1 MALENGGLDAQ
12 VEQRMDAYRSNPQQ
26 LQQRYGQN
34 KELLDLLALQK
45 LTSEKQAAARDMQ
58 MKMQQQPGT
67 IAQQREQEALELTK
81 QEMSGTLGELAG
93 RTKGTLDQK
102 QAMQQQNMQKM
113 AQGQPPVAQGGIGA
127 LMGGQQAR
135 PPMQGVPPQAQG
147 LANARM
153 QAPVQMAKGG
163 IVSFAGADGNNKVV
177 GPGTPFSRY
186 IAPIKE
192 KLYDPLFTK
201 KGQELQDLR
210 QRVSEKFGHYGGIG
224 KGLFTQQTPE
234 MQEYAS
240 KVLSNINLLSEE
252 ELLRLEQ
259 TEFDPVAVTA
269 ETVSALPALPTE
281 AKPKPKTVDP
291 LSVAAV
297 DDQIGLAD
305 PITYPSSYQDPQAIL
320 SGVSEVDTS
329 YTPKVAE
336 MPSTGGIDNA
346 EARVAAAA
354 KETANPALLKVDGP
368 LVPGLTAV
376 EAPYDDRGKA
386 ISDKLLGMYESDV
399 DSDPNSAAATAR
411 ADSDAHLRR
420 AENDADFR
428 RMSKEEKELQAR
440 LFSPAQLASEARIAT
455 FGGAARGRGG
465 MSAAYTDIMG
475 KQRTDL
481 TDALGRLRGIDET
494 RISTDLDT
502 AKTSSARGSE
512 AASRAE
518 SRRASGLAGL
528 GNELDRQQARA
539 LQKQELEAKKEV
551 AVYNHQSALVQKTYD
566 AAEASITRSFQS
578 AQQQVESEQTFFDA
592 LVKINIAR
600 AEELNTAEAKNSENE
615 LKQLLE
621 IAKSK
626 AEYAFKNGELAQKT
640 VTELTELKNTIDTKV
655 LEFVTEQMRKDP
667 AYISLTEKMLE
678 MSESENLAGF
688 KKLEAEAEIM
698 YKAYLKS
705 LVTMFPDIFGEQE
718 YLKDLIARA
727 QAGTP
732 FAGATR
738 LPSNTPVTPL
748 VDNPSTGP
756 R

>member
-81 QEMSGTLGELAG
+81 QEMGSTLGELAG

-113 AQGQPPVAQGGIGA
+113 AQGQPPVAQGGIGT

-163 IVSFAGADGNNKVV
+163 IVSFAGADGNNEVV
-177 GPGTPFSRY
+177 GAGTPFSRFM
-186 IAPIKE
+186 E
-192 KLYDPLFTK
+192 PLLEK
-201 KGQELQDLR
+201 KGSRLLTPEMQALR
-210 QRVSEKFGHYGGIG
+210 QRVRKKFETYGGFPA
-224 KGLFTQQTPE
+224 GLFTQQTPE

-240 KVLSNINLLSEE
+240 EVLSNINLLSEE

-269 ETVSALPALPTE
+269 ETVSDLPALPTE
-281 AKPKPKTVDP
+281 AKPEPKTVDP
-291 LSVAAV
+291 LSVSDV
-297 DDQIGLAD
+297 DDQIELAD
-305 PITYPSSYQDPQAIL
+305 PITYPSSYKDPQAIL
-320 SGVSEVDTS
+320 SEVDTS
-329 YTPKVAE
+329 FTPEVAE

-354 KETANPALLKVDGP
+354 SKTADPALLKVDGP
-368 LVPGLTAV
+368 VVPGLEAV
-376 EAPYDDRGKA
+376 KAPYDDRGKA

-502 AKTSSARGSE
+502 AKTSSVRGSE

-539 LQKQELEAKKEV
+539 LQKQELAAKGNV
-551 AVYNHQSALVQKTYD
+551 AVYNHQSALAQQTYA
-566 AAEASITRSFQS
+566 AAEASITRNFQS
-578 AQQQVESEQTFFDA
+578 LQQQVVNERTTFDA
-592 LVKINIAR
+592 LVKINVAA
-600 AEELNTAEAKNSENE
+600 AEERNKARDAELE
-615 LKQLLE
+615 QLLE
-621 IAKSK
+621 IAKNK

-640 VTELTELKNTIDTKV
+640 VTELTELKNTVDVKATELIK
-655 LEFVTEQMRKDP
+655 EFMGEDP
-667 AYISLTEKMLE
+667 TYIALSEKM
-678 MSESENLAGF
+678 MDMAGSEDSPEF
-688 KKLEAEAEIM
+688 KGLQEQAKIL
-698 YKAYLKS
+698 YNAYMKGLI
-705 LVTMFPDIFGEQE
+705 TIAPDIFGEQE

-738 LPSNTPVTPL
+738 LPSNTPVIPL
-748 VDNPSTGP
+748 GP
-756 R
+756 

>member
-81 QEMSGTLGELAG
+81 QEMGSTLGELAG

-163 IVSFAGADGNNKVV
+163 IVSFAGADGNNEVV
-177 GPGTPFSRY
+177 GPGTPFSRFM
-186 IAPIKE
+186 E
-192 KLYDPLFTK
+192 PLLEK
-201 KGQELQDLR
+201 KGSRLLTPEMQALR
-210 QRVSEKFGHYGGIG
+210 KRVRKKFETYGGIPA
-224 KGLFTQQTPE
+224 GLFTQQTPE

-240 KVLSNINLLSEE
+240 EVLSNINLLSEE

-269 ETVSALPALPTE
+269 ETVSDFPALPTE
-281 AKPKPKTVDP
+281 AKTKPETVNP
-291 LSVAAV
+291 LSVSDV
-297 DDQIGLAD
+297 DNQIGLAD
-305 PITYPSSYQDPQAIL
+305 PITYPSNYPDPQAIL
-320 SGVSEVDTS
+320 SEVDTS
-329 YTPKVAE
+329 FTPEVAE

-354 KETANPALLKVDGP
+354 SKTADPALLKVDGP

-502 AKTSSARGSE
+502 AKTSSVRGSE

-539 LQKQELEAKKEV
+539 LQKQELEAKGNV
-551 AVYNHQSALVQKTYD
+551 AVYNHQSALAQKTYD
-566 AAEASITRSFQS
+566 AAEASITRNFQS
-578 AQQQVESEQTFFDA
+578 LQQQVVNERTTFDA
-592 LVKINIAR
+592 LVKINVAA
-600 AEELNTAEAKNSENE
+600 AEERNKARDAELE
-615 LKQLLE
+615 QLLE
-621 IAKSK
+621 IAKNK

-640 VTELTELKNTIDTKV
+640 VTELTELKNTVDVKATELIK
-655 LEFVTEQMRKDP
+655 EFMGADP
-667 AYISLTEKMLE
+667 TYIALSEKM
-678 MSESENLAGF
+678 MDMAGSEDSPEF
-688 KKLEAEAEIM
+688 KGLQEQAKIL
-698 YKAYLKS
+698 YNAYMKGLI
-705 LVTMFPDIFGEQE
+705 TIAPDIFGEQE

-738 LPSNTPVTPL
+738 LPSNTPVIPL
-748 VDNPSTGP
+748 GP
-756 R
+756 

>member
-81 QEMSGTLGELAG
+81 QEMGSTLGELAG

-163 IVSFAGADGNNKVV
+163 IVSFAGADGNNEVV
-177 GPGTPFSRY
+177 GPGTPFSRFM
-186 IAPIKE
+186 K
-192 KLYDPLFTK
+192 PLLEK
-201 KGQELQDLR
+201 KGSRLLTPEMQALR
-210 QRVSEKFGHYGGIG
+210 KRVRKKFETYGGIPA
-224 KGLFTQQTPE
+224 GLFTQQTPE

-240 KVLSNINLLSEE
+240 EVLSNINLLSEE

-269 ETVSALPALPTE
+269 ETVSNLPALPTE
-281 AKPKPKTVDP
+281 AKPKPEPETVNP
-291 LSVAAV
+291 LSVSDV

-305 PITYPSSYQDPQAIL
+305 PITYPSSYKDPQAIL
-320 SGVSEVDTS
+320 SEVDTS
-329 YTPKVAE
+329 FTPEVAE

-354 KETANPALLKVDGP
+354 SKTADPALLKVDGP

-502 AKTSSARGSE
+502 AKTSSVRGSE

-539 LQKQELEAKKEV
+539 LQKQELEAKGNV
-551 AVYNHQSALVQKTYD
+551 AVYNHQSALAQKTYD
-566 AAEASITRSFQS
+566 AAEASITRNFQS
-578 AQQQVESEQTFFDA
+578 LQQQVVNERTTFDA
-592 LVKINIAR
+592 LVKINVAA
-600 AEELNTAEAKNSENE
+600 AEERNKARDAE

-738 LPSNTPVTPL
+738 LPSNTPVIPL
-748 VDNPSTGP
+748 GP
-756 R
+756 

>member
-81 QEMSGTLGELAG
+81 QEMGSTLGELAG

-163 IVSFAGADGNNKVV
+163 IVSFAGADGNNEVV
-177 GPGTPFSRY
+177 GPGTPFSRFM
-186 IAPIKE
+186 E
-192 KLYDPLFTK
+192 PLLEK
-201 KGQELQDLR
+201 KGSRLLTPEMQALR
-210 QRVSEKFGHYGGIG
+210 KRVRKKFETYGGIPA
-224 KGLFTQQTPE
+224 GLFTQQTPE

-240 KVLSNINLLSEE
+240 EVLSNINLLSEE

-269 ETVSALPALPTE
+269 ETVSDLPALPTE
-281 AKPKPKTVDP
+281 AKPKPEPKTVNP
-291 LSVAAV
+291 LSVSDV

-320 SGVSEVDTS
+320 SGVDTS
-329 YTPKVAE
+329 FTPEVAE
-336 MPSTGGIDNA
+336 TPSTGGIDNA

-354 KETANPALLKVDGP
+354 SKTADPALLKVDGP

-539 LQKQELEAKKEV
+539 LQKQELEAKGNV
-551 AVYNHQSALVQKTYD
+551 AVYNHQSALAQKTYD
-566 AAEASITRSFQS
+566 AAEASITRNFQS
-578 AQQQVESEQTFFDA
+578 LQQQVVNERTFFDA
-592 LVKINIAR
+592 LVKINISATEERNKAR
-600 AEELNTAEAKNSENE
+600 DAE

-626 AEYAFKNGELAQKT
+626 AEHAFKNGELAQKT

-738 LPSNTPVTPL
+738 LPSNTPVIPL
-748 VDNPSTGP
+748 GP
-756 R
+756 

>member
-81 QEMSGTLGELAG
+81 QEMGSTLGELAG

-163 IVSFAGADGNNKVV
+163 IVSFAGADGNNEVV
-177 GPGTPFSRY
+177 GPGTPFSRFM
-186 IAPIKE
+186 E
-192 KLYDPLFTK
+192 PLLEK
-201 KGQELQDLR
+201 KGSRLLTPEMQALR
-210 QRVSEKFGHYGGIG
+210 KRVRKKFETYGGIPA
-224 KGLFTQQTPE
+224 GLFTQQTPE

-240 KVLSNINLLSEE
+240 EVLSNINLLSEE

-269 ETVSALPALPTE
+269 ETVSDLPALPTE
-281 AKPKPKTVDP
+281 AKPKPETVNP
-291 LSVAAV
+291 LSVSDV

-320 SGVSEVDTS
+320 SEVDTS
-329 YTPKVAE
+329 FTPEVAE

-354 KETANPALLKVDGP
+354 SKTADPALLKVDGP

-502 AKTSSARGSE
+502 AKTSSVRGSE

-539 LQKQELEAKKEV
+539 LQKQELEAKGNV
-551 AVYNHQSALVQKTYD
+551 AVYNHQSALAQKTYD
-566 AAEASITRSFQS
+566 AAEASITRNFQS
-578 AQQQVESEQTFFDA
+578 LQQQVVNERTTFDA
-592 LVKINIAR
+592 LVKINVAA
-600 AEELNTAEAKNSENE
+600 AEERNNARDAE

-738 LPSNTPVTPL
+738 LPSNTPVIPL
-748 VDNPSTGP
+748 DNPPTGP
-756 R
+756 